1 MLLTFK
7 LKILLLW
14 WWGGGLAS
22 PPHPHC
28 PTFSLAL
35 THDVNGT
42 YMKRSEDVQ
51 GVF

>member
-22 PPHPHC
+22 PPHC

-42 YMKRSEDVQ
+42 YMKRSEYVQ

>member
-14 WWGGGLAS
+14 WWGKGWR
-22 PPHPHC
+22 PPHC

-42 YMKRSEDVQ
+42 YMKRSEYVQ